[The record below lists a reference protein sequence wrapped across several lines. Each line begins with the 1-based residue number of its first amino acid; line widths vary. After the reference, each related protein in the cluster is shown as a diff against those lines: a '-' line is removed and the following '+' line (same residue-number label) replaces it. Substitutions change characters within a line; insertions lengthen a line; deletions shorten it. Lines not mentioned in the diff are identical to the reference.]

1 VKRARDK
8 DAKTIRTMRAEGD
21 SYGEIAD
28 ALGRTKSDIYRV
40 CMTLGCQPDRASTA
54 SPMSLT

>member
-1 VKRARDK
+1 
-8 DAKTIRTMRAEGD
+8 MRAEGD

-40 CMTLGCQPDRASTA
+40 CMTLGYEPDAASTS
-54 SPMSLT
+54 SPTNLA